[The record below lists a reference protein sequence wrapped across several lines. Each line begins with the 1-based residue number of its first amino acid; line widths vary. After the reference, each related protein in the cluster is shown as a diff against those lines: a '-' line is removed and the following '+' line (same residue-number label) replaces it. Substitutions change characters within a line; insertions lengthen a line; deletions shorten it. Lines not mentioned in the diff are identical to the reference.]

1 MRSKNWTR
9 GVAGVA
15 LLLFLTLCLLP
26 IGGASTA
33 TKPDTAAE
41 ISEASAPAGAPVA
54 TVSANAPAASPP
66 AASQATAAPAVPR
79 TRPATPAP
87 SNVAIEDQAPVADE
101 TADET
106 AAVEEDD
113 SNVDAPRAAAW
124 TSQAPANF
132 KVTYTVSNH
141 TATSTWDKVT
151 SPTPH
156 DYRVYKWDSVDY
168 PTISSIYQKLTA
180 IDPSVLSYYNDW
192 KATMDAM
199 IANTPGYTNAER
211 QNALHT
217 IQGDADVLNG
227 VLCNNIAADSL
238 LTQFKGLATK
248 KSTSGTSWADTS
260 IKNNYYYMYAVLT
273 RNSSH
278 VETSPFSH
286 TDYTFTVRNNS
297 TVPAAPT
304 GVKATAYD
312 PGVVVEWS
320 RNQEYDLAGY
330 NVYKITGTT
339 WTKLNSSL
347 ITTGTEYYYAGG
359 TAGQVFGVTA
369 TDTSSP
375 VRESA
380 KTAKA
385 TAVLAPATTYTA
397 IDPGWVS
404 SGTWKIENYTA
415 DGGGEILVGN
425 DTGSQ
430 TSHAFSGRRVKIAV
444 ATYWS
449 CGIARILIDG
459 VDYGTVNLNSAAM
472 AWNVSIF
479 TASGLAKGNHTLTI
493 EITGAGGQ
501 GDLHFVNVQSI
512 EVR

>member
-1 MRSKNWTR
+1 MRSRNWTR

-33 TKPDTAAE
+33 TKPDAAAE
-41 ISEASAPAGAPVA
+41 VSEASTPASAPVA
-54 TVSANAPAASPP
+54 TVSANAPVASPP
-66 AASQATAAPAVPR
+66 AATQATAPPAVSQ

-87 SNVAIEDQAPVADE
+87 SNVAAEDEAPVTDE
-101 TADET
+101 TAV
-106 AAVEEDD
+106 AEEDD

-132 KVTYTVSNH
+132 KVTYNVSNH

-151 SPTPH
+151 SPVPH

-168 PTISSIYQKLTA
+168 PTISSIYKQLTA
-180 IDPSVLSYYNDW
+180 IDPAVLPYYNDW

-199 IANTPGYTNAER
+199 IANTPGYTNTER
-211 QNALHT
+211 QNALNT
-217 IQGDADVLNG
+217 IQDDADVLSG
-227 VLCNNIAADSL
+227 VLCTNPAAASL

-248 KSTSGTSWADTS
+248 HAVTSGTSWADS
-260 IKNNYYYMYAVLT
+260 NIKNNYYYFYAVVT

-297 TVPAAPT
+297 SVPAAPT
-304 GVKATAYD
+304 GVTATAYD
-312 PGVVVEWS
+312 PGVVVEWA

-330 NVYKITGTT
+330 NVYKISGTT
-339 WTKLNSSL
+339 WTKLNTSL
-347 ITTGTEYYYAGG
+347 ITTGTEYYYASG

-369 TDTSSP
+369 TDTSNP

-385 TAVLAPATTYTA
+385 TAVLAPATIYKA

-425 DTGSQ
+425 DTGSR

-449 CGIARILIDG
+449 CGVARILIDG
-459 VDYGTVNLNSAAM
+459 VDFGTVNLNSAAM
-472 AWNVSIF
+472 TWNVSIF

-493 EITGAGGQ
+493 EITGTGGQ